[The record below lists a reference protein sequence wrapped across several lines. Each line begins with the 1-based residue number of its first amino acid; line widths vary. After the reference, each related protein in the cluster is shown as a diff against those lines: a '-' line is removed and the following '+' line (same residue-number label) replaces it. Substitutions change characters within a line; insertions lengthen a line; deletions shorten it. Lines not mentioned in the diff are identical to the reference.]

1 MKKLSTLLFFV
12 LFALVADAQYYYLPY
27 LTANQNP
34 GNVNQDVEQPTG
46 AAGISGYTNI
56 AATNASPAWSTTVFL
71 PGDFTFLFNGNPVTE
86 FKVSTSGVLTFTTSA
101 VTPPTATN
109 AALPSA
115 SIPNNSI
122 MVWGLAGSGAN
133 DVIRTKMFGDYP
145 NRQQWIQFA
154 SYSAPG
160 SAGSNWTYWGIVLE
174 ETTNNIYIVDQRTY
188 LTPLTLTLGI
198 QINGSTAYT
207 VTGAPNTPSLVTNGG
222 NADTYEDNI
231 YYKFIPGVQPTNDA
245 ELAALTFSNF
255 GGAGANV
262 DITGTVINV
271 GTAPI
276 TSLTVKY
283 LANGL
288 IKSNIITGLNITTNA
303 TYDFTHNVPFTI
315 PAPGTWPVK
324 VWVETTGDANQ
335 TNDTLSQTISAL
347 AFQPTKRIVF
357 EEGTGTWCQWCPRGA
372 VFMDS
377 IHNAYPT
384 TALTI
389 AVHNGDPM
397 TVDAYDAGIASLI
410 AGYPSGLV
418 DRKGGEADPSEFFD
432 RYDASINGFTPCDV
446 DVDATWNAGTNSY
459 DIAVS
464 SKMATDLI
472 GDYRFNVVV
481 TEDGVK
487 GTGSTWNQANA
498 YSGGANGPM
507 GGYESKPNPVPAA
520 AMVYDHVGR
529 DILGGFDGAF
539 GSLPETL
546 LVNTTHTYST
556 SYQVKAGE
564 NKDKMVIIAWVSSA
578 ATGEILNANYKSFNI
593 TGVSSQNAST
603 FALNTF
609 PNPSNGTTNFEVI
622 MPMLTGNISLEIY
635 DLMGRKVFATEDGS
649 VNGGSKFFTWN
660 ADASIANG
668 IYQAVIKVGDE
679 SVATKVVLTR

>member
-1 MKKLSTLLFFV
+1 MKKLSTLLIFV
-12 LFALVADAQYYYLPY
+12 LFAFVADAQYYYLPY

-34 GNVNQDVEQPTG
+34 GNINQDLEQPNTT
-46 AAGISGYTNI
+46 GYTNI
-56 AATNASPAWSTTVFL
+56 ASTIGNPAWSSTVYL
-71 PGDFTFLFNGNPVTE
+71 PGDFTFLFNGNAMTE
-86 FKVSTSGVLTFTTSA
+86 FKVSTSGVLTFNTGA
-101 VTPPTATN
+101 VTPPTYTN
-109 AALPSA
+109 AVLPSA

-122 MVWGLAGSGAN
+122 MVWGLAASTSN
-133 DVIRTKMFGDYP
+133 TIIRTKMFGDYP
-145 NRQQWIQFA
+145 NRQQWIQFI
-154 SYSAPG
+154 SYISNG
-160 SAGSNWTYWGIVLE
+160 SSVTSWTFWGIVLE
-174 ETTNNIYIVDQRTY
+174 ETTNNIYIVDQRTFS
-188 LTPLTLTLGI
+188 TPLTLTLGI

-207 VTGAPNTPSLVTNGG
+207 VAGAPNTPSLVTNGG

-231 YYKFIPGVQPTNDA
+231 YYKFIPGIQPTNDA
-245 ELAALTFSNF
+245 ELSALTFSNF

-262 DITGTVINV
+262 DITGTVLNV

-288 IKSNIITGLNITTNA
+288 TKSNTITGLNIAANSS
-303 TYDFTHNVPFTI
+303 YDFTHNVPFTI
-315 PAPGTWPVK
+315 PSAGGWPVK
-324 VWVETTGDANQ
+324 VWVEATGDLNQ
-335 TNDTLSQTISAL
+335 SNDTLSQTISAL

-389 AVHNGDPM
+389 AVHNNDPM
-397 TVDAYDAGIASLI
+397 AVDAYDAGMASLI

-432 RYDASINGFTPCDV
+432 RYDAAINGFTPCDV
-446 DVDATWNAGTNSY
+446 DVDATWNATSNSY
-459 DIAVS
+459 DISVS

-472 GDYRFNVVV
+472 GDYRFNAVV
-481 TEDGVK
+481 TEDGVR
-487 GTGSTWNQANA
+487 GTGTTWRQANA
-498 YSGGANGPM
+498 YSGGARGVM
-507 GGYESKPNPVPAA
+507 GGYELKPNPVPAA

-529 DILGGFDGAF
+529 EILGGFDGAF

-546 LVNTTHTYST
+546 LVNTTHTYAA
-556 SYQVKAGE
+556 SYQLKAGE

-593 TGVSSQNAST
+593 TGVSTQTANT
-603 FALNTF
+603 FALSTF
-609 PNPSNGTTNFEVI
+609 PNPSNGTTNFEVK
-622 MPMLTGNISLEIY
+622 MPILTGNISLEIF
-635 DLMGRKVFATEDGS
+635 DLMGRKVYATEDGT

-668 IYQAVIKVGDE
+668 IYQAVIKVGAE
-679 SVATKVVLTR
+679 SVAAKVVLTR

>member
-1 MKKLSTLLFFV
+1 MKKLSTLLIFV

-34 GNVNQDVEQPTG
+34 GNINQDIEQPGT
-46 AAGISGYTNI
+46 AGYTNI
-56 AATNASPAWSTTVFL
+56 AATNASPAWSSTVFL

-122 MVWGLAGSGAN
+122 MIWGLAGSGAN

-160 SAGSNWTYWGIVLE
+160 STGTNWTYWGIVLE

-231 YYKFIPGVQPTNDA
+231 YYKFIPGVQPTNDV
-245 ELAALTFSNF
+245 ELSALTFSNF
-255 GGAGANV
+255 GGAGASV
-262 DITGTVINV
+262 DITGTVLNV
-271 GTAPI
+271 GSAPI

-288 IKSNIITGLNITTNA
+288 TKSNIITGLNIASNT

-315 PAPGTWPVK
+315 PSAGAWPVK
-324 VWVETTGDANQ
+324 VWVEATGDANH
-335 TNDTLSQTISAL
+335 TNDTLTQTISAL
-347 AFQPTKRIVF
+347 AFQPTKRVVF

-377 IHNAYPT
+377 IHHAYPT
-384 TALTI
+384 TALTV

-397 TVDAYDAGIASLI
+397 TVDAYDAGMAALI

-432 RYDASINGFTPCDV
+432 RYNAVINGFTPCDV
-446 DVDATWNAGTNSY
+446 DVNATWNASSNSY
-459 DIAVS
+459 DVSVS

-481 TEDGVK
+481 TEDDVR
-487 GTGSTWNQANA
+487 GTGSTYNQANA
-498 YSGGANGPM
+498 YSGGANGAM
-507 GGYESKPNPVPAA
+507 GGFESKANPVLAA
-520 AMVYDHVGR
+520 DMVYNHVGR

-546 LVNTTHTYST
+546 LVNTTHTYSA
-556 SYQVKAGE
+556 SYQLKAGE
-564 NKDKMVIIAWVSSA
+564 NKDRMTIIAWVSSA
-578 ATGEILNANYKSFNI
+578 ATGEILNANYKSFN
-593 TGVSSQNAST
+593 TLAVSTQKAST
-603 FALNTF
+603 FALSTF
-609 PNPSNGTTNFEVI
+609 PNPSNGTTNFEVK
-622 MPMLTGNISLEIY
+622 MPFLTSDITLEIF
-635 DLMGRKVFATEDGS
+635 DLMGRKIYATTDGS

-668 IYQAVIKVGDE
+668 IYQAVVKVGAE
-679 SVATKVVLTR
+679 SVAAKVVLTR

>member
-1 MKKLSTLLFFV
+1 MFFV

-34 GNVNQDVEQPTG
+34 GNINQDVEQPGTT
-46 AAGISGYTNI
+46 GYTNI
-56 AATNASPAWSTTVFL
+56 AATNANPAWSSTVFL

-133 DVIRTKMFGDYP
+133 DVIRTKIFGDYP

-160 SAGSNWTYWGIVLE
+160 STGSNWTYWGIVLE

-207 VTGAPNTPSLVTNGG
+207 VAGAPNTPSLVTNGG

-231 YYKFIPGVQPTNDA
+231 YYKFIPGVQPANDV
-245 ELAALTFSNF
+245 ELSALTFSNF

-262 DITGTVINV
+262 NITGTVLNV

-288 IKSNIITGLNITTNA
+288 TKTNTITGLNIAANT

-315 PAPGTWPVK
+315 PTAGAWPVK
-324 VWVETTGDANQ
+324 VWVEATGDANHA
-335 TNDTLSQTISAL
+335 NDTLSQTISAP
-347 AFQPTKRIVF
+347 AFQPTKRVVF

-372 VFMDS
+372 VYMDS
-377 IHNAYPT
+377 IHKTYPT

-389 AVHNGDPM
+389 AVHNSDPM
-397 TVDAYDAGIASLI
+397 TVDAYDAGIAALI
-410 AGYPSGLV
+410 SGYPSGLV

-432 RYDASINGFTPCDV
+432 RYTANINGFTPCDV
-446 DVDATWNAGTNSY
+446 DVDATWNATSNSY
-459 DIAVS
+459 DISVS

-481 TEDGVK
+481 TEDHVT
-487 GTGSTWNQANA
+487 GTTTDWNQANA
-498 YSGGANGPM
+498 YSGGANGAM
-507 GGYESKPNPVPAA
+507 GGFESKANPVPAA
-520 AMVYDHVGR
+520 EMVYNHVSR

-546 LVNTTHTYST
+546 LVNTTHTYSA
-556 SYQVKAGE
+556 SYQLKAGE
-564 NKDKMVIIAWVSSA
+564 NKDRMVIIAWVSSA
-578 ATGEILNANYKSFNI
+578 ATGEILNANYKSFN
-593 TGVSSQNAST
+593 TMAVSTQKANT
-603 FALNTF
+603 FAVSTF
-609 PNPSNGTTNFEVI
+609 PNPSNGTTNFEVK
-622 MPMLTGNISLEIY
+622 MPILANDISLEIF
-635 DLMGRKVFATEDGS
+635 DLMGRKIYATENGS

-668 IYQAVIKVGDE
+668 IYQAVIKVGSE
-679 SVATKVVLTR
+679 SVAAKVVLNR

>member
-1 MKKLSTLLFFV
+1 MKKLSTLLIFV

-34 GNVNQDVEQPTG
+34 GNVNQDVEQPGTT
-46 AAGISGYTNI
+46 GYTNI

-71 PGDFTFLFNGNPVTE
+71 PGDFTFLFNGNAVTE

-101 VTPPTATN
+101 VTAPTATN

-245 ELAALTFSNF
+245 ELSALTFSNF

-262 DITGTVINV
+262 DITGTVLNV

-288 IKSNIITGLNITTNA
+288 TKTNTITGLNIATNA

-324 VWVETTGDANQ
+324 VWVETTGDLNQ
-335 TNDTLSQTISAL
+335 ANDTLTQTISAL

-397 TVDAYDAGIASLI
+397 TEYYFSSPAFDQYPIVGVSWDAAKYFCLWRSKMMNDYRKKQNMYILPRFELPSESEWEWAARGGRASVKYPWGNPYIANAKGCLMANFKPHRGNYDAD
-410 AGYPSGLV
+410 GY
-418 DRKGGEADPSEFFD
+418 
-432 RYDASINGFTPCDV
+432 
-446 DVDATWNAGTNSY
+446 SY
-459 DIAVS
+459 TAP
-464 SKMATDLI
+464 
-472 GDYRFNVVV
+472 
-481 TEDGVK
+481 
-487 GTGSTWNQANA
+487 ANA
-498 YSGGANGPM
+498 YD
-507 GGYESKPNPVPAA
+507 PN
-520 AMVYDHVGR
+520 D
-529 DILGGFDGAF
+529 F
-539 GSLPETL
+539 GLYNMAGNVAEWCEDAYADNSVAITWDL
-546 LVNTTHTYST
+546 NT
-556 SYQVKAGE
+556 V
-564 NKDKMVIIAWVSSA
+564 NKDAD
-578 ATGEILNANYKSFNI
+578 E
-593 TGVSSQNAST
+593 
-603 FALNTF
+603 
-609 PNPSNGTTNFEVI
+609 P
-622 MPMLTGNISLEIY
+622 
-635 DLMGRKVFATEDGS
+635 RKVTR
-649 VNGGSKFFTWN
+649 GGSWK
-660 ADASIANG
+660 DIAYYLETG
-668 IYQAVIKVGDE
+668 
-679 SVATKVVLTR
+679 TRAYELQTRKRSFIGFRCSMRYLGRPNMK